1 MRNLALLLFILIG
14 SLVQGQTSYYFCVES
29 EEYETFK
36 AQVEFK
42 SFDFGE
48 SAAKQ
53 MLLNDLQNSLKGEL
67 KVAKFNPKTCSCP
80 GNCPEVK
87 VSAKDWDGN
96 FSDNEFSVS
105 GAYGSAVEI
114 ADVLISSG
122 QELLNNPGRFLMD
135 RVFGSKKTTGV
146 GNQK

>member
-1 MRNLALLLFILIG
+1 MHKTALLLFLLIAG
-14 SLVQGQTSYYFCVES
+14 LAQGQTSYYFCVES
-29 EEYETFK
+29 EDYETFK
-36 AQVEFK
+36 AEVEFK

-53 MLLNDLQNSLKGEL
+53 MLLNDLQNSLEGEL
-67 KVAKFNPKTCSCP
+67 IVSKFNTKTCSCKD
-80 GNCPEVK
+80 GLCPEVTIK
-87 VSAKDWDGN
+87 AKDWDGN
-96 FSDNEFSVS
+96 FSDHEFSVS

-135 RVFGSKKTTGV
+135 RVFGSKKNT
-146 GNQK
+146 NQQL

>member
-1 MRNLALLLFILIG
+1 MRKIALLLFLLIG
-14 SLVQGQTSYYFCVES
+14 GLIQGQTSYFFCVES
-29 EEYETFK
+29 EDYETFK
-36 AQVEFK
+36 AQVDFK

-53 MLLNDLQNSLKGEL
+53 MLLNDLKSSLPGEL
-67 KVAKFNPKTCSCP
+67 KVTKYKPKTCACP

-87 VSAKDWDGN
+87 ISAKDWDGN
-96 FSDNEFSVS
+96 FGDNEFTLS

-122 QELLNNPGRFLMD
+122 KELLNNPGRFLMD
-135 RVFGSKKTTGV
+135 RVFGSQGE
-146 GNQK
+146 Q

>member
-1 MRNLALLLFILIG
+1 MRKLALLLFLLIG
-14 SLVQGQTSYYFCVES
+14 GLAQGQTSYFFCVTS
-29 EEYETFK
+29 EDYETFK
-36 AQVEFK
+36 AEVEFK
-42 SFDFGE
+42 SFDFGQ

-53 MLLNDLQNSLKGEL
+53 MLLNDLQNSLSGEIQ
-67 KVAKFNPKTCSCP
+67 VSTYNPKTCSCP

-87 VSAKDWDGN
+87 IGAKDWDGN

-122 QELLNNPGRFLMD
+122 QELLNNPGRFLID
-135 RVFGSKKTTGV
+135 RVFGSKKTTAG
-146 GNQK
+146 GNHK

>member
-1 MRNLALLLFILIG
+1 MRQLVLFFLLLF
-14 SLVQGQTSYYFCVES
+14 SAVAHGQTAYYFCVES
-29 EEYETFK
+29 EAYETFK
-36 AQVEFK
+36 AKVEFK

-67 KVAKFNPKTCSCP
+67 KVAKYSPKTCACP
-80 GNCPEVK
+80 GNCPELT